1 MGKSALGELEIIVL
15 LAVLQVGSGAYAR
28 NIADEMRTRAGRKIA
43 RGALYVTLE
52 RLVDKG
58 YLKSRMG
65 DTAAGRGGRAR
76 RYYEVTRHG
85 LRAVRDARRAMRSM
99 WNGLGAVIERA

>member
-1 MGKSALGELEIIVL
+1 MAKSTLGELEMVVL
-15 LAVLQVGSGAYAR
+15 LAVLQAEEGAYAAS
-28 NIADEMRTRAGRKIA
+28 IADQIRERAGRKVA

-65 DTAAGRGGRAR
+65 DTAEGRGGRPR
-76 RYYEVTRHG
+76 RYY
-85 LRAVRDARRAMRSM
+85 RATPAGVRAARDARATMRSM
-99 WNGLGAVIERA
+99 WHGLESVLEDA

>member
-1 MGKSALGELEIIVL
+1 MGKSSLGELEIIVL
-15 LAVLQVGSGAYAR
+15 LAILQVGTGAYAR
-28 NIADEMRTRAGRKIA
+28 NIADEMQARAGRKVT

-58 YLKSRMG
+58 HLKSRMG

-76 RYYEVTRHG
+76 RYYEVTGHG

-99 WNGLGAVIERA
+99 WDGLGAVIEEA

>member
-1 MGKSALGELEIIVL
+1 MGKSVLGELEIIVL

-28 NIADEMRTRAGRKIA
+28 NVADEMRSRAGRKVA

-58 YLKSRMG
+58 YLRSHLG
-65 DTAAGRGGRAR
+65 DTTEGRAGRPR
-76 RYYEVTRHG
+76 RYYEVTAAG

-99 WNGLGAVIERA
+99 WDGLDATLEEA